1 MPSNTPELEN
11 YGFSI
16 EPGTENFMSIGA
28 EAIHSTEDI
37 NSISLEYRNCF
48 LESERKLHYYTY
60 YSYINCFLECSAN
73 YTLKV
78 SQVVLDLYKLFFY
91 SKVKFA

>member
-37 NSISLEYRNCF
+37 NSISLHYRNCF
-48 LESERKLHYYTY
+48 LESERHLHYYTY
-60 YSYINCFLECSAN
+60 YSYFNCFLECAAN

-78 SQVVLDLYKLFFY
+78 LQFIQMFFIA
-91 SKVKFA
+91 K

>member
-16 EPGTENFMSIGA
+16 EPGSENFMSIRA
-28 EAIHSTEDI
+28 EAIHSTENI
-37 NSISLEYRNCF
+37 NSISLDYRNCF

-60 YSYINCFLECSAN
+60 YSYFNCFLECAAN

-78 SQVVLDLYKLFFY
+78 LQFIQMFFY
-91 SKVKFA
+91 GKVKFA